1 MAVLKGGLLLRRE
14 VPVGAIDGVNVLFT
28 TSRPYIAGTLMV
40 YLNGLLLS
48 PGDDY
53 AETDG
58 TTFTLMAAPRTD
70 GGYMDKLVVVY
81 QIA

>member
-1 MAVLKGGLLLRRE
+1 MAVLKGGLLLKRE
-14 VPVGAIDGVNVLFT
+14 VPIGVIDGVNALFA

-53 AETDG
+53 TETDN
-58 TTFTLMAAPRTD
+58 TTCTLTAAPQTE
-70 GGYMDKLVVVY
+70 GSYVDKLIAVY

>member
-14 VPVGAIDGVNVLFT
+14 VPGGAVDGVNVLFT
-28 TSRPYIAGTLMV
+28 ASRPYIAGTLMV

-53 AETDG
+53 AETAG
-58 TTFTLMAAPRTD
+58 TTFTLTAPPRAD
-70 GGYMDKLVVVY
+70 GGYTDKLVAVY

>member
-14 VPVGAIDGVNVLFT
+14 VPTGAIDGVNVLFT
-28 TSRPYIAGTLMV
+28 TSRSYIAGTLMV

-48 PGDDY
+48 PGADY
-53 AETDG
+53 TETG
-58 TTFTLMAAPRTD
+58 SATFALIAAPQVE
-70 GGYMDKLVVVY
+70 GGYTDKLVAVY

>member
-14 VPVGAIDGVNVLFT
+14 VPAGTIDGVNMLFT

-48 PGDDY
+48 PGADY
-53 AETDG
+53 TETGG
-58 TTFTLMAAPRTD
+58 TTFTMTAPPQVEGAYT
-70 GGYMDKLVVVY
+70 DKLVAVY